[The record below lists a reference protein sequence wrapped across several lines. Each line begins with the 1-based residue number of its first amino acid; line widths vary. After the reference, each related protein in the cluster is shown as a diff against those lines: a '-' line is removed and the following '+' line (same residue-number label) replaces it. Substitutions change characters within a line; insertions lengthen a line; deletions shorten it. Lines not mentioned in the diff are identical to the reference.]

1 MRSRGF
7 TLIELMVVVVIVAIL
22 VGIAYPAYVDQ
33 MRKTRR
39 SEGKALLMEIM
50 SAEERHYT
58 ENGSYTTDF
67 TKLGYSTATSVT
79 SDGGWYKVTAGQ
91 CGSDALTLC
100 VKLSAAPQGAQAS
113 DSCGT
118 LTLDS
123 RGNKSPSTAGCW
135 D

>member
-1 MRSRGF
+1 MRNRGF
-7 TLIELMVVVVIVAIL
+7 TLIELMIVVVIVAIL

-33 MRKTRR
+33 MRKARR
-39 SEGKALLMEIM
+39 SEGKALLMELM
-50 SAEERHYT
+50 SAQERHYT
-58 ENGSYTTDF
+58 ENGTYTTNF
-67 TKLGYSTATSVT
+67 TQLGYAASGGVT

-123 RGNKSPSTAGCW
+123 RGNKSPSTTGCW

>member
-1 MRSRGF
+1 MRGRGF

-39 SEGKALLMEIM
+39 SEGKALLMELM

-58 ENGSYTTDF
+58 ENGTYTTDF
-67 TKLGYSTATSVT
+67 TQLGYSSATSVT
-79 SDGGWYKVTAGQ
+79 SDGGWYKVTASQ
-91 CGSDALTLC
+91 CGSDALSIC
-100 VKLSAAPQGAQAS
+100 VRLSAAPQGAQAA
-113 DSCGT
+113 DACGT

-123 RGNKSPSTAGCW
+123 RGNRGAATTGCW

>member
-22 VGIAYPAYVDQ
+22 IGIAYPAYVDQ

-39 SEGKALLMEIM
+39 SEGKAMLMEVM
-50 SAEERHYT
+50 SAQERHYT
-58 ENGSYTTDF
+58 ENGSYTLNF
-67 TKLGYSTATSVT
+67 TQLGYGNATSVM
-79 SDGGWYKVTAGQ
+79 SDGGWYKVTASQ
-91 CGSDALTLC
+91 CGSDSLKVC
-100 VKLSAAPQGAQAS
+100 VQLSAAPQGAQAS

-123 RGNKSPSTAGCW
+123 RGNKGPSTAGCW